1 MTELGVRRDKAAL
14 SSGCTRHRQSSLT
27 LPGNMAQSG
36 VSSHEVGRLPARPT
50 SRPELVSGRRYRLMT
65 GPTFFKQTLLATALA
80 AAAICSAASQADA
93 GYIQTDLVSNIDGLA
108 AITDSNLANPWGVSR
123 STTSPFWVSDQRT
136 NVSTLYNVTG
146 TGVTKNPLVVTIP
159 TTATGPQGPT
169 GQVNNSGGSN
179 FLVNGSPASFI
190 FTNLNGTFSAWNA
203 SLGSSAQIVKP
214 SDGDIYTGL
223 AINNSK
229 TMLYA
234 ATSDGIDVLD
244 GSFAHKDLGPTAFQ
258 SPFPGLVPFNVQ
270 NINGEIYV
278 TYALPGRA
286 AQIAAAE
293 GKGDIA
299 LYAENGNLL
308 RTLIN
313 GSKLASPWGIA
324 LAPAGFGQFA
334 NDLLV
339 GNFSFVASEI
349 NAFNPVTGTFLGTIP
364 VDDGGNGAGG
374 LWALVFGNGGN
385 GGDPNTLYFSDG
397 IAGETHGLFAAIA
410 PVPEPSSLALIVTA
424 LGLGFVAY
432 RRARL
437 SS

>member
-1 MTELGVRRDKAAL
+1 
-14 SSGCTRHRQSSLT
+14 
-27 LPGNMAQSG
+27 MA
-36 VSSHEVGRLPARPT
+36 
-50 SRPELVSGRRYRLMT
+50 
-65 GPTFFKQTLLATALA
+65 GPTFKQALWATALA
-80 AAAICSAASQADA
+80 MAAICSAASQARA
-93 GYIQTDLVSNIDGLA
+93 SYVQTNLVSDIAGLA
-108 AITDSNLANPWGVSR
+108 IINDPNLVNPWGVSH
-123 STTSPFWVSDQRT
+123 SATSPFWVSDQRT
-136 NVSTLYNVTG
+136 NVSTLYTVTG
-146 TGVTKNPLVVTIP
+146 AGVTRNSLVVTIP
-159 TTATGPQGPT
+159 VTSGGPQGPT
-169 GQVNNSGGSN
+169 GQVSNIGGPN

-190 FTNLNGTFSAWNA
+190 FTNLNGTLSAWNR

-223 AINNSK
+223 AINNSR
-229 TMLYA
+229 TMLYS

-286 AQIAAAE
+286 AQIAATE
-293 GKGDIA
+293 GKGGIA
-299 LYAENGNLL
+299 VFDENGNLL

-349 NAFNPVTGTFLGTIP
+349 NAFNPSTGTFLGTIP

-374 LWALVFGNGGN
+374 LWALTFGNGGN

-397 IAGETHGLFAAIA
+397 IAGETHGLFAAVA
-410 PVPEPSSLALIVTA
+410 SVPEPSSLALIAAA
-424 LGLGFVAY
+424 LGVGFVAR
-432 RRARL
+432 RRARPG
-437 SS
+437 S